1 MNKEDW
7 HMLLFLLLSH
17 HRPEKLHRTIHLN
30 LRGKNVYLCARC
42 IGIYSGILS
51 LFIAWFLGFEIPA
64 WLYLPLILI
73 LPLPSAVD
81 WITQSCKL
89 RESKNP
95 IRIFTGFFF
104 GITQGLFL
112 LMLVKGL
119 FYLFLYALVIVG
131 FYFLSVCIIAWKTK
145 FLDTYFD

>member
-17 HRPEKLHRTIHLN
+17 HRSEKLHRTIHLN
-30 LRGKNVYLCARC
+30 LRGKNIYLCARC